1 MFLAGIQDGT
11 ARTSIAAPMDNE
23 KGITR
28 MGNRLILLAI
38 AVLLLFGAIVSSAS
52 ASSISCSGGNVYTGD
67 LRMDL
72 ISKCGNPDD
81 IEYGYDTTGATGGN
95 GNFTAQSRS
104 VQKFYYNC
112 GAGRLSRII
121 TISDGRVIRIITTG
135 NYGSGPNKCE

>member
-1 MFLAGIQDGT
+1 M
-11 ARTSIAAPMDNE
+11 
-23 KGITR
+23 K
-28 MGNRLILLAI
+28 NRPILLTI
-38 AVLLLFGAIVSSAS
+38 AVLLLSGGIISVAN

-81 IEYGYDTTGATGGN
+81 IEYTYDTIGSTGGD
-95 GNFTAQSRS
+95 GNFSAQSRS

-112 GAGRLSRII
+112 GAGRLNRVVVIF
-121 TISDGRVIRIITTG
+121 DGRVVKIITTG